1 MEDLFDDEIK
11 EALKHFCKNC
21 SKCEGKFLT
30 SIWDKMPDGCGLEGW
45 LFQKREIEKQ
55 KIRRKK
61 EALLDLEVLLKKYP
75 EEEEKIKNAINETK
89 KIIQLYS
96 KYGSEN
102 W

>member
-61 EALLDLEVLLKKYP
+61 EIKSGVSAYGNDLCRLGIRTQKSRVRAFHTALY
-75 EEEEKIKNAINETK
+75 
-89 KIIQLYS
+89 Q
-96 KYGSEN
+96 
-102 W
+102 